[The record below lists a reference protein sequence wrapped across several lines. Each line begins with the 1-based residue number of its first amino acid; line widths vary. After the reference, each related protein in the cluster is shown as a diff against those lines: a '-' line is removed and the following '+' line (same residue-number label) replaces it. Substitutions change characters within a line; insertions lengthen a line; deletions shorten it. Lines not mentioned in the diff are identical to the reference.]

1 MSRLRPLITIVDAA
15 LPRRA
20 FDTLRRL
27 VLALGTERLRSSYQT
42 TFWFPFGSEPLTVI
56 EQAALSLRSRLPPQ
70 RLRGVIGVEWWL
82 SRMRTS
88 NVKVDF
94 HRDRDNALFDASGVT
109 VTPRTSSLLYF
120 TRSRGGLLAVTR
132 RKPDPSRPAFA
143 PDTRAFDLAEPAPN
157 RFVFFDGRLTHGVL
171 DANNEVPTR
180 RLRTEPA
187 WRIAIAINFWH
198 RRPQAV
204 PTWAQSRHYRALAV
218 GARRE

>member
-1 MSRLRPLITIVDAA
+1 VSRLRPLITIVDAA

-56 EQAALSLRSRLPPQ
+56 EQAVLSLRSRLPPQ

-109 VTPRTSSLLYF
+109 VTPRTSSLLYL

-132 RKPDPSRPAFA
+132 RQPDPSRPAFA
-143 PDTRAFDLAEPAPN
+143 PHTRAFDLAEPAPN

-171 DANNEVPTR
+171 DANNEVPTG